1 VRDFLK
7 EDFDGIL
14 VSDFYSVYNV
24 VEMSQRQVCL
34 AHLLRELKKVD
45 ENNQSEEWQ
54 SFRRAIR
61 RLLSDALKLGAR
73 TDRDAPDYASKR
85 QRLQARLDELI
96 AVEQGDADCRRLQK
110 RLLKHRESVFKF
122 LDEPLVPPDN
132 NRAERE
138 IRPAVIARK
147 NSFHNMSDAGAE
159 TQARMMSIYRTLKL
173 RGLNP
178 LETLAHALAEYVE
191 KGDIPPMPRAP
202 SP

>member
-1 VRDFLK
+1 
-7 EDFDGIL
+7 
-14 VSDFYSVYNV
+14 V
-24 VEMSQRQVCL
+24 VEASQRQVCL

-54 SFRRAIR
+54 SFLRAIR